1 MCAPSVLSGLIG
13 RQARAPPL
21 MVQTFFIGLVS
32 EKISSGET
40 SAGFK
45 HAVILML
52 VALAIL
58 PLASYVTAPLQG
70 GFG

>member
-1 MCAPSVLSGLIG
+1 
-13 RQARAPPL
+13 

-32 EKISSGET
+32 GKISSGET

-45 HAVILML
+45 HAVILMI
-52 VALAIL
+52 VALALL
-58 PLASYVTAPLQG
+58 PLVGYITAPLQG